1 MTTGKTRATYFKS
14 SKICL
19 VVALLLAA
27 CAKQGPG
34 DASQDASEPFAS
46 LAELELA
53 LEAIR
58 LGGETETSW
67 QRVLASGPMPLVF
80 GRTAVF
86 LYRGEANLVE
96 WRGDLSSWSPSWNA
110 QGERLG
116 SSDIWRKSLQLLP
129 ASRLDYKIVIDGETW
144 LLDPLNPYSQA
155 GGSGA
160 NSEARMPGWQ
170 PSRFASS
177 DDNVPRG
184 KLSAEQVVVSKH
196 LGYAV
201 KFRVYT
207 PPGIDPKATALQ
219 SIYVTDGPDY
229 YRDDWGGMQI
239 VLDNL
244 FAEGKIEPV
253 IAVFISQWNLDNT
266 ENRRITELVAAGPG
280 ECGFCEFI
288 IEELIPI
295 IDTSYPVSARGR
307 HRAIL
312 GTSLGGLFATY
323 MMLWHGDQFGKIAIQ
338 SPAYQYPA
346 GQFIHAA
353 LMDAR
358 DIPQQ
363 VFLNVGLYEMAFMSP
378 TVQAARHLQEAGVD
392 LLYLEVPD
400 GHSWGHWRTTI
411 DDALLFFYGNAET
424 ESD

>member
-1 MTTGKTRATYFKS
+1 MQLTAKL
-14 SKICL
+14 L
-19 VVALLLAA
+19 VAPIIALLTMPGVPAA
-27 CAKQGPG
+27 AQGVVSQFASLG
-34 DASQDASEPFAS
+34 ELETALSGIESSQDADAVW
-46 LAELELA
+46 AKVA
-53 LEAIR
+53 A
-58 LGGETETSW
+58 GG
-67 QRVLASGPMPLVF
+67 RMPLVY

-86 LYRGEANLVE
+86 LYRGEAESVE
-96 WRGDLSSWSPSWNA
+96 WRGDFSSWAPSWDA
-110 QGERLG
+110 HGERIG
-116 SSDIWRKSLQLLP
+116 NSNIWRKSLQLLP